1 VNQELSHHPDT
12 ELDASGLNC
21 PLPLLKAKQSLNA
34 LKSGQLLKV
43 ICTDPGSVRDFEVF
57 AFGSSNPWGV
67 DFDDHGQAFITACV
81 IPHLFHIVQ
90 GSRYHRQSGEHF
102 NRFTFPIGS
111 QTWCKKAETHQQG
124 SGERRTIQIG
134 TVAK

>member
-57 AFGSSNPWGV
+57 AK
-67 DFDDHGQAFITACV
+67 
-81 IPHLFHIVQ
+81 
-90 GSRYHRQSGEHF
+90 QSGHQLLESLE
-102 NRFTFPIGS
+102 NEGVYSYWLR
-111 QTWCKKAETHQQG
+111 KK
-124 SGERRTIQIG
+124 
-134 TVAK
+134 